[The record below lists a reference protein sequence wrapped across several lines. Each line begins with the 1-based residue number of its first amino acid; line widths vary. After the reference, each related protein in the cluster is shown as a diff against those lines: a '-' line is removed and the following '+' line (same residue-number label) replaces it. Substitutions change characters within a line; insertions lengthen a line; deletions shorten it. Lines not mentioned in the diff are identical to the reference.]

1 MLGALGLV
9 SPRWHLIPSLQH
21 EQKLEGVIVPGWNW
35 VRASF
40 KMPGHW
46 VMAGLSKDLDQ
57 A

>member
-9 SPRWHLIPSLQH
+9 SPCWHLIPSLQH

-35 VRASF
+35 FRASF
-40 KMPGHW
+40 KMPGQW
-46 VMAGLSKDLDQ
+46 VIAGLSKDLDQ